1 MRRKTS
7 GEPMEFHE
15 VCSLFPV
22 MTDEEFR
29 EFSFDIAKNGVL
41 EPLWARRVL
50 LK

>member
-1 MRRKTS
+1 
-7 GEPMEFHE
+7 MEFHE